1 MSRLMVRGSGRLDV
15 GVGGDWG
22 AAADGGDEEFN
33 VVLDGVDQGVVAEDG
48 GRVQGGEDGDGAA
61 CDLVWLAVAGDRVFV
76 RTAGAHLETVELG
89 SRVGPKQ

>member
-48 GRVQGGEDGDGAA
+48 GRVQGGEDVDGSSEDRTGSAVRGDGV
-61 CDLVWLAVAGDRVFV
+61 LVRDASRKMGSVKVRGRV
-76 RTAGAHLETVELG
+76 
-89 SRVGPKQ
+89 